1 MGKAPHELPSSGRP
15 TSESRALGA
24 LACLVA
30 CLPFL
35 FNFVAWTTSGFDR
48 VQKLRRYGED
58 MSVATT
64 GYLERRQPSGAPAVE
79 LSSLE
84 AQRYG
89 LDLQAS
95 MLNTE
100 RQVGLRPWQF
110 WRTLPGDPPARPG
123 PVVFRSND
131 DVGRA
136 ELTELGFRLLGGVAP
151 FLPLW
156 LAALLCLP
164 VLGWVAWELARAG

>member
-1 MGKAPHELPSSGRP
+1 MPDEARSSRNW
-15 TSESRALGA
+15 TFRSREALGSI
-24 LACLVA
+24 ACLTA

-164 VLGWVAWELARAG
+164 VLGWVVWEVARA